1 MILYK
6 KYLCFISSDDVF
18 GNKNLTR
25 RVGSSARLGSAGAF
39 RPDPELQH
47 IFNSSDMVLF
57 TESWTDENSEL
68 FVNNFEYFVLNRK
81 LIKQGSRRN
90 SGGIVLYLRNNF
102 VSNDTLVFTSE
113 DYFLWI
119 KLVNLFCF
127 QKKTSMYVYAM

>member
-1 MILYK
+1 
-6 KYLCFISSDDVF
+6 
-18 GNKNLTR
+18 
-25 RVGSSARLGSAGAF
+25 
-39 RPDPELQH
+39 
-47 IFNSSDMVLF
+47 MVLF
-57 TESWTDENSEL
+57 TESWTDDNSEL

-113 DYFLWI
+113 DDFCGL

-127 QKKTSMYVYAM
+127 QKKTFMYVYAM